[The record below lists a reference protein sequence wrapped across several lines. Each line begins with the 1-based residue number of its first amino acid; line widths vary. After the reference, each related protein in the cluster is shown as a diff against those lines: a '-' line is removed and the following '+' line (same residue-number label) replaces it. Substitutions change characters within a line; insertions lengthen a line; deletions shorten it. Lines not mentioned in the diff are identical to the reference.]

1 MQYDRKIKYFDY
13 IKDGERIHSGGF
25 LKINVRDNTCVLLI
39 QISGLHVTDTFCK
52 EIYLIGDGREVQLG
66 FIEMRSGK
74 GMLQLELSTNNLC
87 HNISYEKLE
96 AVSIP
101 IGMGRELR
109 CQIADKQIQ
118 KINEVEWQQENKQKV
133 NWENKEEKEDTEEK
147 PNMEEELRKVEKS
160 SKEEKISK
168 EEEVSKKEETSKK
181 EEVSKKEEI
190 GEEQREIKKEEEK
203 QRNNK
208 QMLSTK
214 WNQMVAIYPHINPF
228 EDEREY
234 LKIGPED
241 FVILNQRYYQLVH
254 NSFLLHGYY
263 NYRHLILARIELRDE
278 IRYYI
283 GVPGNFYER
292 EKQVAMMFGF
302 ESFECK
308 EEPADN
314 GDYGYYMIRVEL

>member
-1 MQYDRKIKYFDY
+1 MRYDRKIKYFDY
-13 IKDGERIHSGGF
+13 IKDGERINSVGF
-25 LKINVRDNTCVLLI
+25 LKINVRDNTCAFLI

-52 EIYLIGDGREVQLG
+52 EIYLIGGEREAQLG
-66 FIEMRSGK
+66 FIELQGGK

-87 HNISYEKLE
+87 QGISYENLE
-96 AVSIP
+96 SVRIP
-101 IGMGRELR
+101 IGAGRELR
-109 CQIADKQIQ
+109 CQIADKQMQ
-118 KINEVEWQQENKQKV
+118 KTEEAEWQRENL
-133 NWENKEEKEDTEEK
+133 NMNEN
-147 PNMEEELRKVEKS
+147 L
-160 SKEEKISK
+160 SKEEKLSKEKDEQSKEQETSREEVKSKKAEACK
-168 EEEVSKKEETSKK
+168 EEERSKKEKA
-181 EEVSKKEEI
+181 
-190 GEEQREIKKEEEK
+190 GKEEEK
-203 QRNNK
+203 QGNSK

-214 WNQMVAIYPHINPF
+214 WSQITAIYPHINPF

-234 LKIGPED
+234 LRIGPED
-241 FVILNQRYYQLVH
+241 FVVLNQRYYQLVH

-263 NYRHLILARIELRDE
+263 NYQHLILARMELRGE
-278 IRYYI
+278 VRYYI